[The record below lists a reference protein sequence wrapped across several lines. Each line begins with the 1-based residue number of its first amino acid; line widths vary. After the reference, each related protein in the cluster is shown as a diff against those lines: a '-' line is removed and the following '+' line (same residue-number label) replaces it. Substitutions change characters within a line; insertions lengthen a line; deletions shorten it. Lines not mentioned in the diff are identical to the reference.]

1 MYLAQVLVGR
11 KETHHPS
18 RDHVAQ
24 VTENAARLLHLQ
36 KVYNNSNCVREKLMK
51 KKRPQRGNQ
60 GHQERKR
67 EGGCLVA
74 L

>member
-11 KETHHPS
+11 KEAHHPS

-24 VTENAARLLHLQ
+24 VTENADRLLHLQ
-36 KVYNNSNCVREKLMK
+36 KVYNNSNSVREKLMR
-51 KKRPQRGNQ
+51 KKRPQRGKQ
-60 GHQERKR
+60 GYQERKR
-67 EGGCLVA
+67 EGECLVA